1 MAEEEMKNESETI
14 PNKEFGILGIFPC
27 PVYITKRDS
36 NSDSIEE
43 KEIEDI
49 IKEGLCK
56 DGVLDHH
63 TKNTYLLDTKL
74 KNLKKFCEQHIKIYV
89 KEILDPE
96 EELDF
101 YITQSWLNVVEPG
114 GNILNHHHA
123 NSIIS
128 GVFYISTEED
138 DSIKF
143 EDPNFITKELIKF
156 ETKEFNLWN
165 STAWSLSSKNNE
177 LMLFPSWLS
186 HQVVPN
192 EKATTNRISI
202 SFNTFVK
209 GTFGIKG
216 SLNELIL
223 K

>member
-1 MAEEEMKNESETI
+1 MENDNHVIE
-14 PNKEFGILGIFPC
+14 GLFPT
-27 PVYITKRDS
+27 PLYVTKRDS

-49 IKEGLCK
+49 IKEGMTRRNN
-56 DGVLDHH
+56 VLDLR
-63 TKNTYLLDTKL
+63 TYNTYIFDTKL
-74 KNLKKFCEQHIKIYV
+74 KKIKEFCEQHIKTYV
-89 KEILDPE
+89 KEVLNLE

-114 GNILNHHHA
+114 GNILNHHHS

-128 GVFYISTEED
+128 GTFYVATEED
-138 DSIKF
+138 DGIKF
-143 EDPNFITKELIKF
+143 EDPNFKTKNLIRF
-156 ETKEFNLWN
+156 EPKEFNIWN
-165 STAWSLSSKNNE
+165 STYWTLFSKNNE
-177 LMLFPSWLS
+177 LMLFPSWLE
-186 HQVVPN
+186 HQVISN

-209 GTFGIKG
+209 GTFGAAS